1 MSGLETDLSTTRSEL
16 VLLRRFAHT
25 ALKALERDRQRIDG
39 LNVYPVPD
47 GDTGA
52 NLVSTVRA
60 LVDELDATEPVERS
74 LLHRN
79 LARALRMGAR
89 GNSGVILSQLVA
101 GAVQA
106 APVASAIDGRALALM
121 LESAREAAYA
131 AVSKPVEGTM
141 LTLMGALSERA
152 LALRRKK
159 LPLDQLLRRL
169 VESGEEALARTP
181 DQLPALREAGV
192 VDAGAAGLLECLRA
206 IAAAVSAEPA
216 VEAAQVLRL
225 VTAPPGV

>member
-1 MSGLETDLSTTRSEL
+1 

>member
-1 MSGLETDLSTTRSEL
+1 M
-16 VLLRRFAHT
+16 LLRRFAHT